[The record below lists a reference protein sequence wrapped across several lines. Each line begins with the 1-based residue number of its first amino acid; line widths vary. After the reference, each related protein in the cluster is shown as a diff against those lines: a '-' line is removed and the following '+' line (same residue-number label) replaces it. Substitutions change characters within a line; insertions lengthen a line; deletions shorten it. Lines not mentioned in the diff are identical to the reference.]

1 MTIALEA
8 QPAREAARPRRF
20 RWLAHAVRFLP
31 IAPTLLF
38 LLFFFI
44 VPVGEI
50 LQGGLFNADGTF
62 GLGQFER
69 IARTPVYAKV
79 LWITFSISFL
89 TAAIAVLLGYPVA
102 YLLSRLSAR
111 ARERWLLWIMLPFWT
126 SYLVKTYA
134 WMLLLSK
141 TGVLSTIALALGLVS
156 ETSGTIPSLT
166 GVLIGMVHAMLPL
179 AVMTMLPVMRGIDDR
194 LAQAAETLG
203 AERSTSFFTVF
214 LPLSSPGVAAAGLL
228 VFISS
233 LGFFIVPALL
243 GSPRETMIAQLVIS
257 SVLDLFDMRF
267 AGALSTVLLLCSI
280 VIFLVYDRLVGLSS
294 LTGEVQDK
302 RRGSRA
308 QGVKLAMLMAAGRL
322 TAPLVKRRMMR
333 PASAGG
339 GMGPLRLYTI
349 VVLMVLVAPVLSVIP
364 YAFTRSDFIAFPP
377 KLFSFRWFGTF
388 LQSPVWQSALLR
400 SFEVGLGTAVLSLA
414 LGFGATLALTRMSQR
429 ASKPLFALLVAPLIV
444 PRIVV
449 AVGLLYLFANLGLTG
464 TNLGLVIGHTV
475 LAIPYVVVTL
485 AAGFRQFDWRLDDA
499 ARVMGASPAR
509 RIATIVLPL
518 LMASVT
524 AAFLFA
530 FIVSFDDLTIA
541 IFVSGGINT
550 TLPKQMWDDIQLAIT
565 PTLAAVSTT
574 LIVLIALVVFISSRL
589 RHATR

>member
-8 QPAREAARPRRF
+8 QPSHEAARPRRSA
-20 RWLAHAVRFLP
+20 WLAHTVRFLP

-62 GLGQFER
+62 GFSQFER

-89 TAAIAVLLGYPVA
+89 TAAISVLLGYPVA
-102 YLLSRLSAR
+102 YLLSRLSPR

-243 GSPRETMIAQLVIS
+243 GSPKETMIAQLVIS
-257 SVLDLFDMRF
+257 SVLELFDMRF

-280 VIFLVYDRLVGLSS
+280 AIFLVYDRLVGLSS

-308 QGVKLAMLMAAGRL
+308 QGLKLAMLMAAGRL
-322 TAPLVKRRMMR
+322 TAPLVRRRAMR
-333 PASAGG
+333 AAGTGG
-339 GMGPLRLYTI
+339 GVGPLRLYT
-349 VVLMVLVAPVLSVIP
+349 VAVLMVLVAPVLSIIP

-400 SFEVGLGTAVLSLA
+400 SFEVGLGTAVFSLA

-574 LIVLIALVVFISSRL
+574 LIVLIALIVFISSRL

>member
-1 MTIALEA
+1 
-8 QPAREAARPRRF
+8 
-20 RWLAHAVRFLP
+20 
-31 IAPTLLF
+31 
-38 LLFFFI
+38 
-44 VPVGEI
+44 
-50 LQGGLFNADGTF
+50 
-62 GLGQFER
+62 
-69 IARTPVYAKV
+69 
-79 LWITFSISFL
+79 
-89 TAAIAVLLGYPVA
+89 
-102 YLLSRLSAR
+102 
-111 ARERWLLWIMLPFWT
+111 
-126 SYLVKTYA
+126 
-134 WMLLLSK
+134 
-141 TGVLSTIALALGLVS
+141 
-156 ETSGTIPSLT
+156 
-166 GVLIGMVHAMLPL
+166 
-179 AVMTMLPVMRGIDDR
+179 MTMLPVMRGIDDR
-194 LAQAAETLG
+194 LTQAAETLG

-243 GSPRETMIAQLVIS
+243 GSPKETMIAQLVIS
-257 SVLDLFDMRF
+257 SVLELFDMRF

-308 QGVKLAMLMAAGRL
+308 QGVKLALLMVAGRL
-322 TAPLVKRRMMR
+322 TAPLARRRAMGAAR
-333 PASAGG
+333 ADSGF
-339 GMGPLRLYTI
+339 GPLRLYTFAI
-349 VVLMVLVAPVLSVIP
+349 LAVLVAPVLSVIP

-377 KLFSFRWFGTF
+377 KLFSLKWFGTF
-388 LQSPVWQSALLR
+388 LQSPVWQSALIR
-400 SFEVGLGTAVLSLA
+400 SFEVGLGTALLSLA

-449 AVGLLYLFANLGLTG
+449 AVGLLYLFARLGLTG
-464 TNLGLVIGHTV
+464 TNTGLVIGHTV

-589 RHATR
+589 RRATR

>member
-1 MTIALEA
+1 MTIALQA
-8 QPAREAARPRRF
+8 QPPRDAARARRF
-20 RWLAHAVRFLP
+20 RWVAHSMRLLP
-31 IAPTLLF
+31 IVPALLF
-38 LLFFFI
+38 LLLFFI

-50 LQGGLFNADGTF
+50 LQGGLFSADGTF
-62 GLGQFER
+62 GLAQFER

-89 TAAIAVLLGYPVA
+89 TAAISVLLGYPVA
-102 YLLSRLSAR
+102 YLLSRLSPR
-111 ARERWLLWIMLPFWT
+111 SRERWLLWIMLPFWT
-126 SYLVKTYA
+126 SYLAKTYA

-141 TGVLSTIALALGLVS
+141 TGVLSTVALALGLVS
-156 ETSGTIPSLT
+156 RTNGTIPSLT

-203 AERSTSFFTVF
+203 AERGTSFFTVF

-243 GSPRETMIAQLVIS
+243 GSPKETMIAQLVIS
-257 SVLDLFDMRF
+257 SVLELFDMRF
-267 AGALSTVLLLCSI
+267 AGALSTVLLVCSI
-280 VIFLVYDRLVGLSS
+280 VIFLVYDRFVGLSS
-294 LTGEVQDK
+294 LTGEVRDK

-308 QGVKLAMLMAAGRL
+308 HGVKLALLIAAGRL
-322 TAPLVKRRMMR
+322 TAPLVKRRMTGAA
-333 PASAGG
+333 PAERGF
-339 GMGPLRLYTI
+339 GPLRLYTFA
-349 VVLMVLVAPVLSVIP
+349 VLAVLVAPVLSVIP

-377 KLFSFRWFGTF
+377 KLFSFKWFGTF
-388 LQSPVWQSALLR
+388 LQSPVWQSALIR

-414 LGFGATLALTRMSQR
+414 LGLGATLALTRMSQR

-444 PRIVV
+444 PRIVI
-449 AVGLLYLFANLGLTG
+449 AVGLLYLFARFGLTG
-464 TNLGLVIGHTV
+464 TNAGLVIGHTV

-499 ARVMGASPAR
+499 ARVMGASPVR

-550 TLPKQMWDDIQLAIT
+550 TLPKQMWDDIQLAVT

-574 LIVLIALVVFISSRL
+574 LVVLIALVVFISSRL
-589 RHATR
+589 RRTTR

>member
-8 QPAREAARPRRF
+8 QPSHDTSRPRRF
-20 RWLAHAVRFLP
+20 RWFAHAVRLLP
-31 IAPTLLF
+31 IVPTLLF

-69 IARTPVYAKV
+69 IAHTPVYAKV

-89 TAAIAVLLGYPVA
+89 TAAISVLLGYPVA

-111 ARERWLLWIMLPFWT
+111 SRERWLLWIMLPFWT

-156 ETSGTIPSLT
+156 QTSGTIPSLT

-243 GSPRETMIAQLVIS
+243 GSPKETMIAQLVIS

-280 VIFLVYDRLVGLSS
+280 AIFLVYDRLVGLSS
-294 LTGEVQDK
+294 LTGEVRDK

-308 QGVKLAMLMAAGRL
+308 QGLKLTLLMTAGRL
-322 TAPLVKRRMMR
+322 SAPLVKRRMMG
-333 PASAGG
+333 PARAEGG
-339 GMGPLRLYTI
+339 FGPLRLYTFAI
-349 VVLMVLVAPVLSVIP
+349 LAVLVAPVLSVIP

-377 KLFSFRWFGTF
+377 RLFSFRWFGTF
-388 LQSPVWQSALLR
+388 LQSPVWQSALIR

-499 ARVMGASPAR
+499 ARVMGASPGR

-589 RHATR
+589 RRTTR

>member
-8 QPAREAARPRRF
+8 QPSHEAARSRRF
-20 RWLAHAVRFLP
+20 RWLAQAVRFLP
-31 IAPTLLF
+31 IVPTLLF
-38 LLFFFI
+38 LLCFFI

-89 TAAIAVLLGYPVA
+89 TAAISVLLGYPVA
-102 YLLSRLSAR
+102 YLLSRLSPR

-141 TGVLSTIALALGLVS
+141 TGVLSTIALALGLVK

-166 GVLIGMVHAMLPL
+166 GVLVGMVHAMLPL

-203 AERSTSFFTVF
+203 AERSMSFFTVV

-257 SVLDLFDMRF
+257 SVLELFDMRF

-280 VIFLVYDRLVGLSS
+280 AIFLVYDRLVGLSS

-308 QGVKLAMLMAAGRL
+308 QGVKLAVLMTLGRL
-322 TAPLVKRRMMR
+322 TAPLVKRRAMR
-333 PASAGG
+333 ALSSGAGV
-339 GMGPLRLYTI
+339 GPLRVYT
-349 VVLMVLVAPVLSVIP
+349 VAVLMVLVAPVLSVVP

-530 FIVSFDDLTIA
+530 FVVSFDDLTIA